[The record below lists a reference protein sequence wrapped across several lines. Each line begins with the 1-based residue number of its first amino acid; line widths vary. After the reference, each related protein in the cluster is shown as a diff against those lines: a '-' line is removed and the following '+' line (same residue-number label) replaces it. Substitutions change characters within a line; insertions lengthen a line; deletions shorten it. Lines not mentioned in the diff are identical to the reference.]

1 MKLYLYADKLSI
13 TILREGKLP
22 LHGLA
27 GLHDP
32 FLSPELP
39 LAVAPVRD
47 ITQAEFVAEVKRQ
60 YDALPEDLSSLVTF
74 EYYLQQ
80 AKHKRKEIEA
90 ILLQG
95 VASDPLFLS
104 PRFMLSL
111 GVLGLFESVE
121 SIALWRFQGDRHRGV
136 ALEIDPDKAGLMDGH
151 YQDSPQTFKKVE
163 YCDER
168 PQTGAFGFSPL
179 FQRSTEFSG
188 EGEWRLLRPLDTGQ
202 KQIHWDGEA
211 LSLCKFPSNAISA
224 IMFGCA
230 VDPELR
236 DALTQL
242 LQVDMRYRQLRTF
255 QMKMSASRFRL
266 SAEPLN

>member
-22 LHGLA
+22 FRGLD

-39 LAVAPVRD
+39 LAAAPVRD

-60 YDALPEDLSSLVTF
+60 YDALPEELSSLVTF

-95 VASDPLFLS
+95 VANEPLFLN

-111 GVLGLFESVE
+111 GVLGLFETVE
-121 SIALWRFQGDRHRGV
+121 SLVLWRCQGDRHRGV
-136 ALEIDPDKAGLMDGH
+136 ALEIDPDKAGLMDGR

-179 FQRSTEFSG
+179 FQCSTEFSG

-202 KQIHWDGEA
+202 KQILWDGEA

-236 DALTQL
+236 DALTHL